1 MANHRLFIDEFD
13 EIDYRL
19 IAIHTS
25 LEEYRLAFLINQK
38 LGVLLTR
45 SQENIQITTKNGA
58 SALSRYVYDDP
69 DSDISWNLL
78 QNKADI
84 FGLDAAPAGLFSSE
98 DVRVSGKSYLLPEFK
113 KVDFFLQLQNT
124 TEIPDHISPELQR
137 IPKVTMTYSIDT
149 STIKSRNN
157 LIF

>member
-1 MANHRLFIDEFD
+1 MALHKLLIDEFD

-38 LGVLLTR
+38 LRVLLNR
-45 SQENIQITTKNGA
+45 CPENIQITAKTGSA
-58 SALSRYVYDDP
+58 SLSRYVYDDEN
-69 DSDISWNLL
+69 SNITWNLL
-78 QNKADI
+78 QNKSDI
-84 FGLDAAPAGLFSSE
+84 FKPNTTGLDLFSGVE
-98 DVRVSGKSYLLPEFK
+98 ARVSSNAYLIPEHK

-124 TEIPDHISPELQR
+124 NEIPDFITPALQQ
-137 IPKVTMTYSIDT
+137 IPQVTMTYSIDI